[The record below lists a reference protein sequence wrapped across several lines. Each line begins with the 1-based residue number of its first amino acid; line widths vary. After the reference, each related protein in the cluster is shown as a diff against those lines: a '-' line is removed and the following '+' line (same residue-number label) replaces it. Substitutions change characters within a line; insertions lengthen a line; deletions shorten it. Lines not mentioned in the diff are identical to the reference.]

1 MIEILRHIQTNYV
14 PQVALEDGTIEVC
27 LIDSEYQGAVIT
39 SIIIRNN
46 IKIQIWESK
55 IMKFYM
61 KNI

>member
-46 IKIQIWESK
+46 IKIQI
-55 IMKFYM
+55 
-61 KNI
+61 